1 MGVIVVLGAAVWPNG
16 PSPTLR
22 RRALHAAALWEQDQE
37 AWVIGTGGV
46 GKHPPAE
53 ATVIRD
59 ILVERGVAPEK
70 IMREAHSTTTL
81 ENVKFALPMIR
92 LLDAGKV
99 TIVTDGYHAKRALMV
114 AQHFG
119 LDAQT
124 SSPTLST
131 TGFADAT
138 RRHTRETFARL
149 SYRAKLRNR
158 PKQG

>member
-1 MGVIVVLGAAVWPNG
+1 MVVIVVLGAAVCPNG

-22 RRALHAAALWEQDQE
+22 RRALHAAALWGQDE
-37 AWVIGTGGV
+37 DAWIIATGGV

-53 ATVIRD
+53 ATAIKD
-59 ILVERGVAPEK
+59 ILAECGVASEK
-70 IMREAHSTTTL
+70 IMQEAHSTTTL
-81 ENVKFALPMIR
+81 ENIKFALPMIR
-92 LLDAGKV
+92 LLDVSKV

-149 SYRAKLRNR
+149 SYRAKLRNH
-158 PKQG
+158 PKQS